1 MSGGLEKM
9 DELRGQREPVKAV
22 DPAGDC
28 RPGGSSQGGDGASCL
43 PMAVKDFWAEFTAL
57 KRVAKAGENVVR
69 EAIAAGNDLK
79 ATPTKPMAILA
90 RRLSDL
96 TAIRLGVAP

>member
-9 DELRGQREPVKAV
+9 DEHECQAKAV
-22 DPAGDC
+22 EPAGDASDSPLC
-28 RPGGSSQGGDGASCL
+28 RAASNRVDGTS
-43 PMAVKDFWAEFTAL
+43 DFWDEFTAL
-57 KRVAKAGENVVR
+57 ERVAKASQNVVR

-96 TAIRLGVAP
+96 AVIRLGVAP